1 MLQPDFPP
9 KLDSAVSLVDQD
21 GAGSKG
27 DGGGDGGDH
36 GGDGDRGG
44 GGDCGD
50 HGGGGGNGGDLLCD
64 VKPKLVAQPRKE
76 AGRPGISTWGG
87 QKS

>member
-1 MLQPDFPP
+1 MLQPAFPP
-9 KLDSAVSLVDQD
+9 KLDSDVNLVNQG
-21 GAGSKG
+21 GAGDKG
-27 DGGGDGGDH
+27 DSGGGDGGDH
-36 GGDGDRGG
+36 GG
-44 GGDCGD
+44 GGDGGD